1 MHLTV
6 LLETA
11 QAQEPTKKRA
21 ETRAGTRWW
30 LRSTSR
36 IALFRS
42 GELLHGLGEIERDS
56 LEEGIWRE
64 LGALPPSRR

>member
-11 QAQEPTKKRA
+11 QAQEPTQKRA
-21 ETRAGTRWW
+21 ETRTRRW

-42 GELLHGLGEIERDS
+42 EELLHGLGEVERGT
-56 LEEGIWRE
+56 LEEVIWRE